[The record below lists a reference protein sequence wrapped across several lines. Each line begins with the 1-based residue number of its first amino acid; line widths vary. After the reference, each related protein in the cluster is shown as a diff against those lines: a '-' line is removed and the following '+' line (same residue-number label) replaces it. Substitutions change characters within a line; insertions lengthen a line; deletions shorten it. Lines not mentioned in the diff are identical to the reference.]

1 MTWWSVTSLRWHYPD
16 QVIRV
21 FSAFT
26 KKGTPSR
33 LVAII
38 NRREDGNVQRTR
50 CKRGKTAVLQYVVKL
65 FDIRIQHLQNDIQI
79 FSRFSS
85 SPW

>member
-26 KKGTPSR
+26 QKGTPSR
-33 LVAII
+33 LV
-38 NRREDGNVQRTR
+38 ESLYFGQL
-50 CKRGKTAVLQYVVKL
+50 RGSGLQMQARL
-65 FDIRIQHLQNDIQI
+65 H
-79 FSRFSS
+79 
-85 SPW
+85 